1 MPADW
6 ELPPGVSR
14 GLWDY
19 LHDPA
24 IADDYDRRL
33 VGTPL
38 LSADLAF
45 VREHFS
51 KPGRVI
57 DLGCGTGRLAVDL
70 AGRGFFTVAVDLSEE
85 MLRVAAEKARIA
97 GVSVQFAKAN
107 LVDLNAFAEE
117 SFDYAACLFHTLGM
131 IAGETE
137 RRIALAN
144 IRRLLKPG
152 GRFVLHVHNVWYHLG
167 THAGRRLLLRNAFD
181 RLRGKSS
188 FGDFVMPPHHGL
200 GEMPMH
206 LFSRRELQR
215 LLRNAGFAIETCVR
229 IAAEGGKSGWLRP
242 CYGFLIAAR
251 AV

>member
-19 LHDPA
+19 LRDPA
-24 IADDYDRRL
+24 IADEYDRRL
-33 VGTPL
+33 HGTPL

-45 VREHFS
+45 VREHLS
-51 KPGRVI
+51 TPGRVI

-70 AGRGFFTVAVDLSEE
+70 AARGFFTVAVDLSEE
-85 MLRVAAEKARIA
+85 MLRVAAAKARDA
-97 GVSVQFAKAN
+97 CARVQFAKAN
-107 LVDLNAFAEE
+107 LVDLRAFAEG

-131 IAGETE
+131 IAGDAE
-137 RRIALAN
+137 RRRALVQ

-152 GRFVLHVHNVWYHLG
+152 GLFVLHVHNVWYHLG
-167 THAGRRLLLRNAFD
+167 TRGGRRLLWRSAFN
-181 RLRGKSS
+181 RLRGQGA
-188 FGDFVMPPHHGL
+188 FGDFVMPPHQGL

-206 LFSRRELQR
+206 LFSRRELKR
-215 LLRNAGFAIETCVR
+215 LLNDAEFAIETCVR
-229 IAAEGGKSGWLRP
+229 VAADGGKQLWSRP
-242 CYGFLIAAR
+242 CYGYLIAAR